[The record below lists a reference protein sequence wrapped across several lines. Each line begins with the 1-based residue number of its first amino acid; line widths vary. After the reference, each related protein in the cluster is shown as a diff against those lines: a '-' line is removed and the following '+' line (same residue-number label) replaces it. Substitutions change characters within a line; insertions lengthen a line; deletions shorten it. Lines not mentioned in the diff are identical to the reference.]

1 LNIKKLVIEFGTVF
15 AIALVAVALV
25 TLLWNFIVHGESS
38 VDWQTS
44 FRFAITFGI
53 ILIWAR
59 LREIK
64 DK

>member
-25 TLLWNFIVHGESS
+25 TLLWNFIAHGESS

-44 FRFAITFGI
+44 FSFAITFGI

>member
-1 LNIKKLVIEFGTVF
+1 MNIKKLAIEFVTVF
-15 AIALVAVALV
+15 ALALVTVALG
-25 TLLWNFIVHGESS
+25 TLLWNFIGHGESS

-44 FRFAITFGI
+44 FSFAITFGI

>member
-1 LNIKKLVIEFGTVF
+1 MNIKKLVVEFGTVF
-15 AIALVAVALV
+15 AIAFVAVALV

-44 FRFAITFGI
+44 FSFAITFGI

>member
-1 LNIKKLVIEFGTVF
+1 MNTKKLVVEFGTVF
-15 AIALVAVALV
+15 AVALVAVALV

-44 FRFAITFGI
+44 FSFAITFGI
-53 ILIWAR
+53 ILTWAMS
-59 LREIK
+59 RETK